1 MTQPITQRFSVE
13 SLALTFLVVLLMPL
27 SVFAGPPTEQIR
39 ATVDEVV
46 AILKETRR
54 TPGKGDNESREQIKR
69 AIVHR
74 FDFNE
79 MAKRCLGFQWRR
91 LSAGERDEFTRLFTE
106 LLERSYLN
114 QIQAY
119 HGEQIT
125 FVRERRNGDYAEVE
139 SYIVTGTGTQ
149 LSVNY
154 KSLLVNGEWKV
165 YDVVAENIS
174 MVNNFRSQFRR
185 ILARYSYDE
194 LVRRIRQKL

>member
-1 MTQPITQRFSVE
+1 
-13 SLALTFLVVLLMPL
+13 
-27 SVFAGPPTEQIR
+27 
-39 ATVDEVV
+39 
-46 AILKETRR
+46 
-54 TPGKGDNESREQIKR
+54 
-69 AIVHR
+69 
-74 FDFNE
+74 